1 MDRFQLE
8 LFMGE
13 IPAFLNDFCLLG
25 NNNKFTSAEE
35 CRDIC
40 EETEFKIL
48 NTNRCEQEI
57 LSGPW

>member
-1 MDRFQLE
+1 MV
-8 LFMGE
+8 E
-13 IPAFLNDFCLLG
+13 IAAFYILG

-35 CRDIC
+35 CRDTC

-57 LSGPW
+57 LPGPW